1 MNSPSAR
8 AGAPSL
14 GSVLPRFLVVAV
26 IVLALAAGLGALSGF
41 RRGLDEV
48 DAQGYAELGFERG
61 RHAALVAATDHGAL
75 GGAEAVWPWVLCALV
90 LVASSSA
97 VRGLLSPTA
106 LAARLADPLAR
117 LRFQVLWSVLFVA
130 GSAYLAARTE
140 PLLTAEWAWL
150 GLLAAGCVV
159 AIEVAGRMARE
170 PARHAT
176 LAAAVGTLLPL
187 ALVLFEV
194 DRRRVYRPTAS
205 DTLLANAGWLVAAG
219 LSFVVLRA
227 WASRGRPP
235 LAARALVGLL
245 ATSVATPAVV
255 RVLYPEPTSPA
266 IGAKQPF
273 NVVVIGIDTLRAD
286 HTDLVGDDR
295 AGSNLAGSNLA
306 GSSLARRDRT
316 PALRALAARGSV
328 FTNAITQS
336 PWTMPAFA
344 SILTGKYP
352 LEHGAVSLSGKLRA
366 RELTLAELLR
376 ETGRATA
383 AFVSHDYV
391 DHKHGFAQG
400 FDEFDDS
407 CAEGHATISSPRITD
422 LALDFV
428 ARHAEQP
435 FFLFTHY
442 FDPHYEYKDHAEWS
456 YADDY
461 DGWLEKQL
469 DFENL
474 EANRHLM
481 GAPELDY
488 VRDLYDEEISFTDR
502 EIGRLVAE
510 FERRGLFER
519 TLFVVVADHGE
530 EFMEHGNFGHTTTL
544 HDELLN
550 VPLVVVAPPSAGFAA
565 PASVFEH
572 VVETRQ
578 VFATVLAGIGVDFPP
593 VAGGRSLFADG
604 ATPHP
609 AYSMVW
615 LPDALPK
622 WGKRFQIASLRTERF
637 KLVKDLTRGVTR
649 LYDLEIDA
657 GETRD
662 ASGAAPERR
671 AELELALDAWIGE
684 MQKRAGEVPLLEI
697 DEATR
702 TRLHELGYM

>member
-1 MNSPSAR
+1 MNSLAPR
-8 AGAPSL
+8 ADAPSL
-14 GSVLPRFLVVAV
+14 GSVVPRLLVVALAV
-26 IVLALAAGLGALSGF
+26 VALAAGFGALGGL
-41 RRGLDEV
+41 RRGLAEV

-75 GGAEAVWPWVLCALV
+75 GGAQAVLPWVLLALV
-90 LVASSSA
+90 LVVSSSGA
-97 VRGLLSPTA
+97 RSLLTPA
-106 LAARLADPLAR
+106 GLAARLADPLSR
-117 LRFQVLWSVLFVA
+117 VRFQGLWSVLFVA
-130 GSAYLAARTE
+130 GSAYLAARSE

-150 GLLAAGCVV
+150 GLLAVGCVV
-159 AIEVAGRMARE
+159 ALEVAGRVARE
-170 PARHAT
+170 PARHAA
-176 LAAAVGTLLPL
+176 LAAAVGTVLPL

-205 DTLLANAGWLVAAG
+205 DTLVTNAVVLAAAALVFFG
-219 LSFVVLRA
+219 LRA
-227 WASRGRPP
+227 WARRGRLP
-235 LAARALVGLL
+235 LTAKALVGLL
-245 ATSVATPAVV
+245 AATAVTPAVV
-255 RVLYPEPTSPA
+255 RALYPEPTTPA
-266 IGAKQPF
+266 IVTKQPF

-286 HTDLVGDDR
+286 HTDLVGGDF
-295 AGSNLAGSNLA
+295 AA
-306 GSSLARRDRT
+306 RDRT

-407 CAEGHATISSPRITD
+407 CAEGHATISSRRITD
-422 LALDFV
+422 YALDFV
-428 ARHAEQP
+428 ARHADEP

-456 YADDY
+456 YADGY
-461 DGWLEKQL
+461 DGWLAKQL

-502 EIGRLVAE
+502 EIGRLIAE
-510 FERRGLFER
+510 FERRGLFDR

-565 PASVFEH
+565 PASVVER

-578 VFATVLAGIGVDFPP
+578 VFATVLAGLGVDFPP
-593 VAGGRSLFADG
+593 AAGGRSLFEDG
-604 ATPHP
+604 ATAHP

-649 LYDLEIDA
+649 LYDLETDA
-657 GETRD
+657 DETRD
-662 ASGAAPERR
+662 ASSAAPDRR

-697 DEATR
+697 DDATR
-702 TRLHELGYM
+702 ARLHELGYM